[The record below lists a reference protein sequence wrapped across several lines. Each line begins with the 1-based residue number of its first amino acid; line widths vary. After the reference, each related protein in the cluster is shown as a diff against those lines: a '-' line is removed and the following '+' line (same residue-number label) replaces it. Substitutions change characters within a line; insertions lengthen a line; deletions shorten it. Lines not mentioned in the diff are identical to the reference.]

1 MWLQSNIPHGLALS
15 TGQEM
20 EWPIALE
27 TYLWVYTQHVCFRR
41 RHSPE
46 GCEHHKGEV
55 DQGGSGPGRAA
66 DIQGKH

>member
-1 MWLQSNIPHGLALS
+1 MRN
-15 TGQEM
+15 
-20 EWPIALE
+20 
-27 TYLWVYTQHVCFRR
+27 VCFRH

-55 DQGGSGPGRAA
+55 DQGGGGPGRAA